1 MLILIRKN
9 VLHKRIFDV
18 KPALTPNLPELMVS
32 KEELKGTYAML
43 PTEKLMEI
51 IDNKFGYTELAVS
64 VAFEELAGRKI
75 SEEEIKNYKFKQ
87 IERLNN
93 YIKKNISHDL
103 AFPQKNLFYFIFIPI
118 LTFPFKQSFRERGY
132 KLKIKQAN
140 YYSIF
145 GFLFFSFSGL
155 FLYQGLSN
163 LFVVAFWIAGF
174 IPAYLMDEYFNR
186 QRQIRK
192 LQRLFGPINPE
203 EPSREQD
210 A

>member
-1 MLILIRKN
+1 
-9 VLHKRIFDV
+9 
-18 KPALTPNLPELMVS
+18 MVS

-64 VAFEELAGRKI
+64 AAFEELANRKI

-87 IERLNN
+87 IEKLNN
-93 YIKKNISHDL
+93 YIKKNIEHDL
-103 AFPQKNLFYFIFIPI
+103 AFAQKNLFYFIFIPL
-118 LTFPFKQSFRERGY
+118 LTSPFKQSFKEKGY

-145 GFLFFSFSGL
+145 GFLFCSISAL

-163 LFVVAFWIAGF
+163 LFVAAFWLGGF
-174 IPAYLMDEYFNR
+174 IPAYLMDEFFNR

-192 LQRLFGPINPE
+192 LQRLFGPITPDE
-203 EPSREQD
+203 SGQEQD

>member
-1 MLILIRKN
+1 
-9 VLHKRIFDV
+9 
-18 KPALTPNLPELMVS
+18 MVS

-64 VAFEELAGRKI
+64 AAFEELANRKI

-87 IERLNN
+87 IEKLNN
-93 YIKKNISHDL
+93 YIKKNIEHDL
-103 AFPQKNLFYFIFIPI
+103 AFAQKNLFYFIFIPL
-118 LTFPFKQSFRERGY
+118 LTSPFKQSFKEKGY

-145 GFLFFSFSGL
+145 GFLFCSLSAL
-155 FLYQGLSN
+155 LLYQGLSN
-163 LFVVAFWIAGF
+163 LFVAAFWLGGF
-174 IPAYLMDEYFNR
+174 IPAYLMDEFFNR

-192 LQRLFGPINPE
+192 LQRLFGPITHDE
-203 EPSREQD
+203 SGQEQD